1 MLDVSDFV
9 NEVKRD
15 EEQLQIIR
23 EIQVLNIFKARL
35 GTAADHQGKQV
46 LNSFQARHG
55 TAADHQEIQV

>member
-23 EIQVLNIFKARL
+23 EIQVLN
-35 GTAADHQGKQV
+35 
-46 LNSFQARHG
+46 SFQARHG

>member
-23 EIQVLNIFKARL
+23 EIQVLIIFKARH
-35 GTAADHQGKQV
+35 GTDADHQGKQV